1 MRLVSV
7 LYNDCGPFNQL
18 SVVDSWR
25 VENNPK
31 YLTEED
37 ILLLHGGEDISPSIY
52 NQEPN
57 EFCFAPRKPSRRD
70 TLEIACVEQAVK
82 MGLPI
87 VGICRGAQ
95 LICALDGGS
104 LCQHIFGHSQNGGQH
119 PLYDPVTKEILCKS
133 NTAHHQMMIPK
144 PGNVILAQTQE
155 KFRGF
160 GENEEVTEY
169 TTCPEIVW
177 FPEMRAIGIQGHP
190 EWLPKSKFTQ
200 LCGEFITKYLLKD

>member
-1 MRLVSV
+1 MKYTMASV
-7 LYNDCGPFNQL
+7 GWRSTDPFDLMDSIPVTHPNQIERHH
-18 SVVDSWR
+18 V
-25 VENNPK
+25 
-31 YLTEED
+31 
-37 ILLLHGGEDISPSIY
+37 LLLHGGEDISPSIY

-104 LCQHIFGHSQNGGQH
+104 LCQHIVGHSQNGGQH
-119 PLYDPVTKEILCKS
+119 HLYDPVTKEILCKS